1 MSRSPASGP
10 DGGET
15 ADGHRP
21 DADHSASTP
30 DALGSALRE
39 LLAAAERGDPAFASV
54 RADGVLL
61 DLLLDADPA
70 DRPRVVSRVSDRAP
84 AYADRVRQLARAL
97 DVAPRADFLGRPAA
111 ETFAAHVADPA
122 LAPGDAVGDYRVVR
136 ELGRG
141 GMGVV
146 YLAERP
152 DVGLRAALKVLSGPV
167 ADAGLDPDAERFL
180 QERRHLAA
188 LAHPGVARL
197 LDAGRTDDGR
207 PYFAMELVAG
217 EPVTAYADRRRLGL
231 RDRAGL
237 FVQLCEAVRH
247 VHGRGL
253 VHGDVKPDNVLVAD
267 DDEGRPV
274 AKLVD
279 FGVAARWRNG
289 TAPPLPDRPFTYA
302 YTAPEV
308 VAGGEPTPASDVFAL
323 GVVLHDLL
331 GGAPPRGE
339 LDRRLRSVSDRAT
352 HPAVGHRPATVVDLL
367 AEVRVALSPP
377 RARPEPPV
385 LSAPTLLSI
394 AVGAALAVAVVARAA
409 ARG

>member
-1 MSRSPASGP
+1 MSRPPAPGP

-15 ADGHRP
+15 AGGHRAGAELAASVP
-21 DADHSASTP
+21 DADRAP
-30 DALGSALRE
+30 LRE
-39 LLAAAERGDPAFASV
+39 RLAAAEDGDPACASV

-70 DRPRVVSRVSDRAP
+70 DRPRVASRVSEQAP
-84 AYADRVRQLARAL
+84 EYAERVRQLARAL
-97 DVAPRADFLGRPAA
+97 DVAPRADFLARPAA

-122 LAPGDAVGDYRVVR
+122 LAPGDAVGEYRVVR

-167 ADAGLDPDAERFL
+167 ADAALDPDAERFL
-180 QERRHLAA
+180 DERRHLAA

-197 LDAGRTDDGR
+197 LDAGRTGDGR
-207 PYFAMELVAG
+207 PYFAMELVEG

-237 FVQLCEAVRH
+237 FAQLCEAVRH

-253 VHGDVKPDNVLVAD
+253 VHGDVKPDHVLVAD

-279 FGVAARWRNG
+279 FGVAARWRG
-289 TAPPLPDRPFTYA
+289 ESPPPLPHRPFTHAYA
-302 YTAPEV
+302 APEL
-308 VAGGEPTPASDVFAL
+308 VAGGEPTPASDVYAL
-323 GVVLHDLL
+323 GVVLRDLL
-331 GGAPPRGE
+331 DGAPPRGG
-339 LDRRLRSVSDRAT
+339 LYRRLRSIADRAT
-352 HPAVGHRPATVVDLL
+352 GSAVGHRPASAVDLL
-367 AEVRVALSPP
+367 AEVRAALSSGTEH
-377 RARPEPPV
+377 PEPPA
-385 LSAPTLLSI
+385 LSTPALLG
-394 AVGAALAVAVVARAA
+394 VVAASALVVAVVARAA
-409 ARG
+409 GRG